1 MVFGEPRAGVRGGDA
16 DTLSLLLLGLL
27 LTALLV
33 LGVLIPPPLQKC
45 IETALTVLKG

>member
-1 MVFGEPRAGVRGGDA
+1 
-16 DTLSLLLLGLL
+16 LLLGLL

-33 LGVLIPPPLQKC
+33 LGVFLPPPLQQC